1 MGRRTKIPSDVKC
14 KYAKLCF
21 EGELSHCEA
30 ARILGLHHS
39 TVREWALRY
48 EAQGELAFLDAGN
61 NNVYTEGL
69 KKQAV
74 QSYLNGEGSYNLV
87 AARFGLRSSI
97 QLRQWVKM
105 YNNGEDFSHKMSGG
119 SHMKASRETTLE
131 ERGRIAKECLANGRN
146 YGEIAI
152 KYNVSYQ
159 QVYSWVKRYTELGEA
174 GLEDRRGKRKVSQD
188 PRNEVEKLQIELE
201 QLKHKLY
208 MTEMERDLLKKVGEL
223 ERKDRY
229 RK

>member
-1 MGRRTKIPSDVKC
+1 MGKRSKIPSDVNS

-30 ARILGLHHS
+30 ARILGVHHS
-39 TVREWALRY
+39 AVREWAIRY
-48 EAQGELAFLDAGN
+48 EMQGELAFLDVGHN
-61 NNVYTEGL
+61 NIYTEDL
-69 KKQAV
+69 KMQAV
-74 QSYLNGEGSYNLV
+74 QSYLKGEGSYSHI
-87 AARFGLRSSI
+87 AARYGLRSTL

-119 SHMKASRETTLE
+119 SRMKTSRETTQE
-131 ERGRIAKECLANGRN
+131 ERVRITKECLANGKN

-208 MTEMERDLLKKVGEL
+208 MTEMERDLLKKVEEL
-223 ERKDRY
+223 ERKDRC